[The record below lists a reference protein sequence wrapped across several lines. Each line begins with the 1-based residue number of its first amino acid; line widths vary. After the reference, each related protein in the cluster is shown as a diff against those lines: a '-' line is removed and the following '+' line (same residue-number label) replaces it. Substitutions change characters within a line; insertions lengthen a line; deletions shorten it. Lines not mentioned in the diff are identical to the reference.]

1 MQVAAFNR
9 HQAAPTAPGANTQVS
24 ISFGES
30 VNPDFLRQAWQA
42 VMERHPILRSAFTN
56 STEGLMIRETDKAEL
71 TWISLDWQSAGS
83 DEISTKWNALLA
95 SDAVDEFQVIAVPL
109 VRFHEI
115 RLPGGGGHYLLS
127 TPSFLLDEFS
137 LTRVLL
143 DLLLVLGQSVIAPAG
158 ELPEI
163 PKAKGWT
170 DFLAEATQPMTL
182 ESRTGNNAQARASLL
197 LDREKSTNFS
207 KFCLENDLE
216 EGVVIRCLWSL
227 LLRRFGA
234 PGNLM
239 LCLFD
244 ARGESSEAGY
254 FQNWLPIVQSWEGSV
269 RDWLDSA
276 QALTDSITENVWID
290 PDQPL
295 KATGLDFGVGD
306 ISTAFRWRTTS
317 INDIIHTALPR
328 WINFD
333 AQLQQKISAG
343 LMLEACPGPRLELNI
358 SGPFSNEFSAKQIL
372 SRLVGLM
379 VELPGFYEKP
389 VSRLPVL
396 ISEEIQAI
404 RAWSRGPELT
414 EQPSSVLEA
423 FRKIVLKYPDA
434 IAVRFGDYSMTYREL
449 DVLSD
454 KLASHLAHLGHAGGW
469 HVGLVLSPSAWVG
482 VALLGCWKA
491 GNSCLAID
499 STAPQDWIESILSSQ
514 DAAAVICDASSEAQV
529 DGAQRSR
536 IIIDQNWETLELGQ
550 LEEKSILP
558 DDLAA
563 TIPGHVDGEPP
574 VVRALTH
581 NMLVSAAA
589 EGARILDFKAG
600 DSFLVQ
606 AVPGGGAFLDE
617 WIIPLLSGGTVHV
630 AGEELLEPVTAP
642 VTHIRLTTPEWANQA
657 AAWARGATPA
667 SDTLRVVAIEAGAP
681 TVTASK
687 IWAQQQHPSIK
698 QIVFFSPV
706 GLCGLGLWGN
716 ARRDTAFLPVG
727 KPTAEIEVLV
737 CDGDGLDLPIGYA
750 GSVFLKFPGWKN
762 LPDASGRQG
771 INLGLNGWRDAQ
783 GDLHL
788 ESAWRHVNGLPT
800 FSQKI
805 AALPFLE
812 RALDIFIGKGVYLLS
827 EETHPGAIAVK
838 EWLLNR
844 AGWIDES
851 ALPQAISNPVSSP
864 TPVTK
869 PVLSAAPT
877 RRPSKETWTPVSIMQ
892 QGTGGEL
899 LVLVHGAD
907 GSPDIY
913 RELIRALG
921 PSRRILGL
929 TARGA
934 DNSEACHPSIESAAA
949 QYIAS
954 IFEDERPESWKLVGF
969 GFGGMVALE
978 MARQLHAAARTIP
991 GLVLLGAFPPIVDRP
1006 VSWLSSVKR
1015 VFTKTVAT
1023 ERMEPLPP
1031 SSETAV
1037 RHEIAWRNYRL
1048 PACQVPATCVLGV
1061 DIPVEIATAWKE
1073 VLPNVTIEFTK
1084 SNAADMLSHPA
1095 VKRVAS
1101 IINSSEAPELF

>member
-42 VMERHPILRSAFTN
+42 VMQRHPILRSAFTN
-56 STEGLMIRETDKAEL
+56 SPEGLMIRETDKAEP

-109 VRFHEI
+109 VRFHDI

-143 DLLLVLGQSVIAPAG
+143 DLLLILGQSAIAPAG

-163 PKAKGWT
+163 SKAKRWNE
-170 DFLAEATQPMTL
+170 FLVGATIPMAL

-207 KFCLENDLE
+207 KFCLDNDLE

-234 PGNLM
+234 NGNLM

-244 ARGESSEAGY
+244 GRGESSEAGY
-254 FQNWLPIVQSWEGSV
+254 YQNWLPLVHSWEGSV

-276 QALTDSITENVWID
+276 QALTDLITENVWID
-290 PDQPL
+290 PDEPL
-295 KATGLDFGVGD
+295 RDAGMDFGVAD

-333 AQLQQKISAG
+333 AQLQQKTSEG
-343 LMLEACPGPRLELNI
+343 LMLEARSGPRLELTL

-372 SRLVGLM
+372 SRLVGMM

-404 RAWSRGPELT
+404 RGWSRGPELT
-414 EQPSSVLEA
+414 EQPSSVPGA
-423 FRKIVLKYPDA
+423 FRKVVLNHAESP
-434 IAVRFGDYSMTYREL
+434 AVCFRDYSMSYAEL
-449 DVLSD
+449 DALSD
-454 KLASHLAHLGHAGGW
+454 KLASHLAHLGLAGGW
-469 HVGLVLSPSAWVG
+469 HVGIVLSPSAWIG
-482 VALLGCWKA
+482 VALMGCWKA
-491 GNSCLAID
+491 GNSCLVID
-499 STAPQDWIESILSSQ
+499 ATAPQDWIESTLFAQ
-514 DAAAVICDASSEAQV
+514 DAAAVVCDASSEAQV
-529 DGAQRSR
+529 DGTHRRR
-536 IIIDQNWETLELGQ
+536 IVIDQNWETLEIGHLG
-550 LEEKSILP
+550 EKIIQP

-563 TIPGHVDGEPP
+563 TIPGHVDGQPP
-574 VVRALTH
+574 LVRALTH

-600 DSFLVQ
+600 DTFLMQ

-617 WIIPLLSGGTVHV
+617 WIVPLLSGGTVHV
-630 AGEELLEPVTAP
+630 ADEDLLEPVTAP
-642 VTHIRLTTPEWANQA
+642 VTHIRMTTPEWSNQA
-657 AAWARGATPA
+657 AAWARGGNPA
-667 SDTLRVVAIEAGAP
+667 SHTLRVVAIEAGAP
-681 TVTASK
+681 TITSAK
-687 IWAQQQHPSIK
+687 IWAQQNHPPIK
-698 QIVFFSPV
+698 SIVFFSPV
-706 GLCGLGLWGN
+706 GLCGMGLWGN

-737 CDGDGLDLPIGYA
+737 CDADGLDLPVGYA

-762 LPDASGRQG
+762 LPDAAGRHG

-788 ESAWRHVNGLPT
+788 ESAARHVNGLPT
-800 FSQKI
+800 FPQKI
-805 AALPFLE
+805 AALPFLD
-812 RALDIFIGKGVYLLS
+812 RALDIFIGKAIYLLS
-827 EETHPGAIAVK
+827 DESPAGTIAVK

-844 AGWIDES
+844 DGWIDES
-851 ALPQAISNPVSSP
+851 ALPQLATNTAP
-864 TPVTK
+864 TPATIAK
-869 PVLSAAPT
+869 TSSSPT
-877 RRPSKETWTPVSIMQ
+877 RRPSKEAWSPVSMMQ
-892 QGTGGEL
+892 AGTGGEL

-913 RELIRALG
+913 RDLIRALG

-929 TARGA
+929 TARGVENA
-934 DNSEACHPSIESAAA
+934 EACHPSIESAAA

-969 GFGGMVALE
+969 GFGGMLALE
-978 MARQLHAAARTIP
+978 MARQLQAAERKLP
-991 GLVLLGAFPPIVDRP
+991 GLVILGAFPPIVDRP
-1006 VSWLSSVKR
+1006 VSWFSSMKR
-1015 VFTKTVAT
+1015 VFKKSSPI

-1031 SSETAV
+1031 RTETAV
-1037 RHEIAWRNYRL
+1037 RHEMAWKNYRL

-1061 DIPVEIATAWKE
+1061 DVPVEIAASWQE
-1073 VLPNVTIEFTK
+1073 VLPHVTIEFTK
-1084 SNAADMLSHPA
+1084 SNSADMLSYPA
-1095 VKRVAS
+1095 VKRIAS

>member
-9 HQAAPTAPGANTQVS
+9 HQAAPTALGANSQVS

-30 VNPDFLRQAWQA
+30 VSSDFLRQAWQV
-42 VMERHPILRSAFTN
+42 VMQRHPILRSAFIN
-56 STEGLMIRETDKAEL
+56 SPEGLMIRETEKAEP
-71 TWISLDWQSAGS
+71 TWISLDWQNAGS
-83 DEISTKWNALLA
+83 DEISAKWNALLA
-95 SDAVDEFQVIAVPL
+95 SDAADEFQVIAVPL
-109 VRFHEI
+109 LRFHDI

-143 DLLLVLGQSVIAPAG
+143 DLLLVLGQSAIAPAG
-158 ELPEI
+158 DAPEI
-163 PKAKGWT
+163 PKAKGWSE
-170 DFLAEATQPMTL
+170 FLAEANFSMSL
-182 ESRTGNNAQARASLL
+182 ESRTGNNAQAHASLL

-216 EGVVIRCLWSL
+216 EGVVIQCLWSL

-234 PGNLM
+234 KGNLM

-244 ARGESSEAGY
+244 GRGESSEAGY

-290 PDQPL
+290 PDEPL
-295 KATGLDFGVGD
+295 KAAGLDFGVAD

-333 AQLQQKISAG
+333 AQLQQKTLEG
-343 LMLEACPGPRLELNI
+343 LMLEARPGPRLELNI

-372 SRLVGLM
+372 SRLVGM
-379 VELPGFYEKP
+379 IVELPGFYEKP

-423 FRKIVLKYPDA
+423 FRKVVLKNADA
-434 IAVRFGDYSMTYREL
+434 IAVRFGDYSMTYGEL
-449 DVLSD
+449 DTLSD

-469 HVGLVLSPSAWVG
+469 HVGLVLSPSAWIG
-482 VALLGCWKA
+482 VSLLGCWKA

-499 STAPQDWIESILSSQ
+499 PTAPQDWIESILSAQ

-529 DGAQRSR
+529 DASHRSR
-536 IIIDQNWETLELGQ
+536 IVIDQNWETLELGQ
-550 LEEKSILP
+550 LEEKTIQP

-563 TIPGHVDGEPP
+563 TIPGHVDGQPP

-589 EGARILDFKAG
+589 EAARILDFKAG
-600 DSFLVQ
+600 DSFLFQ

-617 WIIPLLSGGTVHV
+617 WIIPLLSGGTVYV
-630 AGEELLEPVTAP
+630 AGEDLLEPVTAP
-642 VTHIRLTTPEWANQA
+642 VTHLRLTTPEWSNQA

-667 SDTLRVVAIEAGAP
+667 SDSLRVVAIEAGAP
-681 TVTASK
+681 TITASK
-687 IWAQQQHPSIK
+687 IWTEQHHRQIK

-706 GLCGLGLWGN
+706 GLCGMGLWGS

-737 CDGDGLDLPIGYA
+737 CDADGLDLPVGYA

-762 LPDASGRQG
+762 LPDAIGRHG

-800 FSQKI
+800 FPQKI
-805 AALPFLE
+805 AALPYLD
-812 RALDIFIGKGVYLLS
+812 RALDVFIGKGVYLLT
-827 EETHPGAIAVK
+827 EENPAGTIAVK

-851 ALPQAISNPVSSP
+851 ALPQPVS
-864 TPVTK
+864 TPAPAKK
-869 PVLSAAPT
+869 PVSSAAPT
-877 RRPSKETWTPVSIMQ
+877 RRPSKETWNPVSIMQ
-892 QGTGGEL
+892 EGTGGEL

-907 GSPDIY
+907 GTPDIY
-913 RELIRALG
+913 GELIRALG
-921 PSRRILGL
+921 PSRRIIGL

-934 DNSEACHPSIESAAA
+934 ANSEACHPSIESAAA

-978 MARQLHAAARTIP
+978 MARQLHAAARNLP
-991 GLVLLGAFPPIVDRP
+991 GLVLLGTFPPIIDRS
-1006 VSWLSSVKR
+1006 VNWLSSMKR
-1015 VFTKTVAT
+1015 VFKKSPAT

-1031 SSETAV
+1031 RTETAV
-1037 RHEIAWRNYRL
+1037 RHEMAWKNYRL

-1061 DIPVEIATAWKE
+1061 DVPVEIATSWKE

-1084 SNAADMLSHPA
+1084 SNSADMLSNPA